1 MALSDEI
8 QDAITRH
15 QIFILRYAAGR
26 EKEASQYVDRVKEMI
41 QDELRNEELT
51 DLELARLN
59 RFMDEVQ
66 LFAEEQYQALAEKVA
81 DDARELAAQ
90 EIDWNA
96 GLLSRIIGEDI
107 TVPSAFRTELSVFAE
122 VLLAGVAGATV
133 RGVTNAFRQTKTVQL
148 MQAIRDGVTMRE
160 DNFQIGRRAESV
172 TGLHKKQ
179 AGSMIRTISNHV
191 SVKTR
196 DTVLQENIGLFD
208 GYEWVAVLDSRT
220 SIICAGRDGKIYPLT
235 DDPEKSPK
243 PPAHFNCRS
252 TITPVVK
259 AGFEDRAK
267 KPKPRTAE
275 GAKGKTKV
283 RQTTT
288 YESWLI
294 RQPASFQ
301 DEVLGVTRGRL
312 FRRGGLNLSK
322 FVDDSGKTL
331 TLDELRKVEPE
342 VFNRLKL

>member
-1 MALSDEI
+1 MALSDDI

-15 QIFILRYAAGR
+15 QIYILRYSAGR
-26 EKEASQYVDRVKEMI
+26 EKEASEYIDRVKDMI

-51 DLELARLN
+51 DLDLARLN

-66 LFAEEQYQALAEKVA
+66 LFADEQYRLLAEKVA
-81 DDARELAAQ
+81 DDARELASQ
-90 EIDWNA
+90 ETDWNA
-96 GLLSRIIGEDI
+96 GLLSRLIGEDVA
-107 TVPSAFRTELSVFAE
+107 VPSGFQTELFVFAGII
-122 VLLAGVAGATV
+122 LSGVAGSTI
-133 RGVTNAFRQTKTVQL
+133 RGITNAFRRTKTNQL
-148 MQAIRDGVTMRE
+148 MRAIRDGVIMRE

-172 TGLHKKQ
+172 NLLHKKQ

-191 SVKTR
+191 SVATR
-196 DTVLQENIGLFD
+196 DAVLQDNIGLFD

-259 AGFEDRAK
+259 AGFEDRTK

-275 GAKGKTKV
+275 GAKGTTKV

-288 YESWLI
+288 YQSWLA

-301 DEVLGVTRGRL
+301 DEVLGATRGRL

-322 FVDDSGKTL
+322 FVDQSGKTL

>member
-66 LFAEEQYQALAEKVA
+66 LFAEEQYQALADKVA

-107 TVPSAFRTELSVFAE
+107 TVPSAFQTELSVFAGIIIS
-122 VLLAGVAGATV
+122 GVAGSTV
-133 RGVTNAFRQTKTVQL
+133 RGVANAFRRTKTNQL
-148 MQAIRDGVTMRE
+148 MQAIRDGITMRE
-160 DNFQIGRRAESV
+160 DNFQIGRRAESINA
-172 TGLHKKQ
+172 LHKKQ

-191 SVKTR
+191 AVSAR
-196 DTVLQENIGLFD
+196 DTVLKNNIGLFD

-220 SIICAGRDGKIYPLT
+220 SLICAGRDGKIYPLT

-243 PPAHFNCRS
+243 PPAHVNCRS

-259 AGFEDRAK
+259 AGFEDKVK

-288 YESWLI
+288 YESWLV
-294 RQPASFQ
+294 RQPAWFQ
-301 DEVLGVTRGRL
+301 DEVLGVARGRL

>member
-1 MALSDEI
+1 MALSDDI

-15 QIFILRYAAGR
+15 QIFILRYSAGR
-26 EKEASQYVDRVKEMI
+26 EKEASEYIDRVKDMI

-51 DLELARLN
+51 DLDLARLN

-66 LFAEEQYQALAEKVA
+66 LFAEEQYRLLAEKVA
-81 DDARELAAQ
+81 DDARELASQ
-90 EIDWNA
+90 ETDWNA
-96 GLLSRIIGEDI
+96 GLLSRLIGEDVA
-107 TVPSAFRTELSVFAE
+107 VPSGFQTELSVFAGII
-122 VLLAGVAGATV
+122 LSGVAGSTI
-133 RGVTNAFRQTKTVQL
+133 RGIANAFRQTKTNQL
-148 MQAIRDGVTMRE
+148 MRAIRDGITMRE
-160 DNFQIGRRAESV
+160 DNFQIGRRAESINL
-172 TGLHKKQ
+172 LHKKQ
-179 AGSMIRTISNHV
+179 AGSMIRTISNRV
-191 SVKTR
+191 SVATR
-196 DTVLQENIGLFD
+196 NTVLQNNIGLFD

-259 AGFEDRAK
+259 AEFEDRAK

-275 GAKGKTKV
+275 GAKGTTKV

-288 YESWLI
+288 YQSWLA

-322 FVDDSGKTL
+322 FVDQSGKTL

>member
-1 MALSDEI
+1 MALSDDI

-15 QIFILRYAAGR
+15 QIFILRYSAGR
-26 EKEASQYVDRVKEMI
+26 EKEASEYIDRVKDMI

-51 DLELARLN
+51 DLDLARLN

-66 LFAEEQYQALAEKVA
+66 LFAEEQYRLLAEKVA
-81 DDARELAAQ
+81 DDARELASQ
-90 EIDWNA
+90 ETDWNA
-96 GLLSRIIGEDI
+96 GLLSRLIGEDVA
-107 TVPSAFRTELSVFAE
+107 VPSGFQTELSVFAGII
-122 VLLAGVAGATV
+122 LSGVAGATI
-133 RGVTNAFRQTKTVQL
+133 RGIANAFRQTKTNQL
-148 MQAIRDGVTMRE
+148 MRAIRDGVTMRE

-172 TGLHKKQ
+172 NLLHKKQ

-191 SVKTR
+191 SVATR
-196 DTVLQENIGLFD
+196 DTVLQNNIGLFD

-275 GAKGKTKV
+275 GAKGTTKV

-288 YESWLI
+288 YQSWLA

-322 FVDDSGKTL
+322 FVDQSGKTL